1 MNKRSFLL
9 ALAALPAWR
18 ALGAAPLGSG
28 AAVAPAATAAPV
40 AAKPAPAV
48 FAPVLRGRPLV
59 FPRDHGAH
67 PDFRTEWWYATG
79 WLQLPDGSPV
89 GFQTTFFRV
98 RSGAGEGNPSHFA
111 PRQLILAHAAI
122 ADPRLGRLRHD
133 QRAARVL
140 GGANAGSVA
149 GAAYAEGRTDVR
161 LGDWSFR
168 QTDDSGRRYRAAA
181 AGEDFSYAL
190 DLVADA
196 PPMLNGE
203 SGFSRKAADPKHASY
218 YYSRPQLQVSGTLG
232 LDGRTLPVTGRAWLD
247 HEWSSE
253 LLPEAAQG
261 WDWIG
266 LNFDDGSALM
276 AFRLRGHEPAA
287 GRGSD
292 GAAAAVGGGTVAA
305 ASAASGDARGA
316 APSLAQAESL
326 WAAATLRHADA
337 VVEVLPAQAVA
348 FTALRRWRSPRTGVD
363 YPVEWQVRVGTRRL
377 HLQPLLD
384 DQELDSRRSTGAL
397 YWEGAVRVAEGGREI
412 GRGYLEMTGY
422 REKIK
427 VG

>member
-18 ALGAAPLGSG
+18 ALAAAPLAPT
-28 AAVAPAATAAPV
+28 AAVS
-40 AAKPAPAV
+40 
-48 FAPVLRGRPLV
+48 FAPVLRGRTLV

-67 PDFRTEWWYATG
+67 ADFRTEWWYATG
-79 WLQLPDGSPV
+79 WLQLPDGSSL

-98 RSGAGEGNPSHFA
+98 RSGAGEGNPSSFA

-140 GGANAGSVA
+140 GGANATSAA
-149 GAAYAEGRTDVR
+149 GAGYSSARTDVHV
-161 LGDWSFR
+161 GDWSFR
-168 QTDDSGRRYRAAA
+168 QTDDSGRRYLAEVNAE
-181 AGEDFSYAL
+181 GFSYAL
-190 DLVADA
+190 TLTAAA
-196 PPMLNGE
+196 PPMLNGDG
-203 SGFSRKAADPKHASY
+203 GFSRKAADPKHASY
-218 YYSRPQLQVSGTLG
+218 YYSRPQLKVSGSLG
-232 LDGRTLPVTGRAWLD
+232 LDGRTLPVSGSAWLD

-266 LNFDDGSALM
+266 INFDDGSALM
-276 AFRLRGHEPAA
+276 AFRLRGREQATA
-287 GRGSD
+287 GRGKSD
-292 GAAAAVGGGTVAA
+292 AALSVATA
-305 ASAASGDARGA
+305 GEAL
-316 APSLAQAESL
+316 PAQAESL

-337 VVEVLPAQAVA
+337 ALEVLPPQAVA

-363 YPVEWQVRVGTRRL
+363 YPVEWQVRVGARRL
-377 HLQPLLD
+377 HLQPLID

-397 YWEGAVRVAEGGREI
+397 YWEGAVRVSEGGREI

-422 REKIK
+422 SEKIK